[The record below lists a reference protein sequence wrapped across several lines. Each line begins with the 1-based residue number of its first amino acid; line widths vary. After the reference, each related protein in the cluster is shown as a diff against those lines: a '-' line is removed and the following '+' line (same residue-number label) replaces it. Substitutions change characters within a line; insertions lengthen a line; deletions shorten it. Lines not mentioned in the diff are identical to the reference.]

1 MNYSATIKF
10 SVSKEVLKRL
20 AQKRK
25 AKSIDDYINMLIMN
39 DIDRLTWSSY
49 ALWCGC
55 SIWWAKHPHQQMT
68 FSTATVQGYVTYKK
82 SSTTPNGRSVVNM
95 LLSVPNKRQNG
106 TTADTYKV
114 SVWDSQALAAAEY
127 ISAERKQVITCS
139 GTLRLD
145 EYSVEQGKPMMR
157 LDFASILDYGNT
169 KQETPLSDKPLVFLS

>member
-1 MNYSATIKF
+1 
-10 SVSKEVLKRL
+10 
-20 AQKRK
+20 
-25 AKSIDDYINMLIMN
+25 
-39 DIDRLTWSSY
+39 
-49 ALWCGC
+49 
-55 SIWWAKHPHQQMT
+55 MT

-169 KQETPLSDKPLVFLS
+169 KQETPLSDKQKFVNMIDDVEDAKIKALEIKGKTTKIKI